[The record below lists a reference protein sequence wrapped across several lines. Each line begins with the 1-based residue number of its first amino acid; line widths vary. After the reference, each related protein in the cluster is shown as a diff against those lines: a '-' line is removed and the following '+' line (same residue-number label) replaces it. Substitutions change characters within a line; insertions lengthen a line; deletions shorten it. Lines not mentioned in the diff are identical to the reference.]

1 MWTGLTTPHFCA
13 CHKPGVQEDDGLV
26 YIKYTYN
33 INDIYFHWKNIQ
45 LTKFI
50 IRITVS
56 LTTPHFCACHKPG
69 HVFLTSFVF
78 DDFRIELIVHFVD
91 IGGLVDHH
99 CLVSIYFYLPLN
111 SKHDWYKWTVV
122 LLVLQIRSLLDN
134 VMWIWLPTLYSDL
147 WLWWWK

>member
-1 MWTGLTTPHFCA
+1 MNIFVYKTKTTLPYKKKKIKQDGDIFRHGTENKIGIMWTG
-13 CHKPGVQEDDGLV
+13 
-26 YIKYTYN
+26 
-33 INDIYFHWKNIQ
+33 
-45 LTKFI
+45 
-50 IRITVS
+50 

-91 IGGLVDHH
+91 IGGLADHH

-122 LLVLQIRSLLDN
+122 LLVLQIHCLYISL
-134 VMWIWLPTLYSDL
+134 
-147 WLWWWK
+147 K